1 MVAVILAAGGGSRF
15 TGDTHKLAAPFR
27 GSTVLAHA
35 VAAAI
40 DAAIGPVVVVVGSSD
55 VQIDLVGVEIVAN
68 ARWDEGQSTSLQVAV
83 IEADRHGA
91 DAVVI
96 GLGDQPLVTP
106 EAWQAVANA
115 AGGPIVVASYDGDR
129 RPPVRLDRDAW
140 PLLPTD
146 GDEGARA
153 VMRRRP
159 DLVSVVEVTG
169 IAADIDTV
177 EDLTRWS

>member
-15 TGDTHKLAAPFR
+15 TGDTHNLAAPFR
-27 GSTVLAHA
+27 GSTVLAHS
-35 VAAAI
+35 VAAAVG
-40 DAAIGPVVVVVGSSD
+40 AGIGPVVVVVGSRDSH
-55 VQIDLVGVEIVAN
+55 VDLVGVDLVVN
-68 ARWDEGQSTSLQVAV
+68 PRWTEGQSTSLHVAV
-83 IEADRHGA
+83 TEADRRGA
-91 DAVVI
+91 NSVVI
-96 GLGDQPLVTP
+96 GLGDQPLVTAD
-106 EAWQAVANA
+106 AWQAVAA
-115 AGGPIVVASYDGDR
+115 GPGGPIVVASYDGDR

-159 DLVSVVEVTG
+159 DLVTDVEVTG

-177 EDLTRWS
+177 EDLIRWS